1 MVYDMDKSIDDQ
13 RDAILEIA
21 QKYGVKRVSVFGSM
35 ARGDYAS
42 DSDVDFI
49 IEVDGQPKAPWFP
62 GGLVAELE
70 RLLGKRVDVVEID
83 SINPRIRDNVLRE
96 AQPL

>member
-1 MVYDMDKSIDDQ
+1 MDKTIDDK
-13 RDAILEIA
+13 RDAILKIA
-21 QKYGVKRVSVFGSM
+21 EKYGVKTVRIFGSH
-35 ARGDYAS
+35 ARGDFTP

-49 IEVDGQPKAPWFP
+49 IEVDDRPRAPWFP

-70 RLLGKRVDVVEID
+70 RLLGKRVDVVD
-83 SINPRIRDNVLRE
+83 VDAINPRIRDNVLRE